1 MAFGG
6 NLFTR
11 DELRLALF
19 VIADC
24 KEMKSTVDADDMADA
39 LLLEIFDRLDNR
51 DMQIPSPFQFDQ
63 FGSTE
68 LIGNIKVFSEMFAF
82 EGTFGSFSE
91 CIDGQ
96 DLPVINEAVVPVAD

>member
-24 KEMKSTVDADDMADA
+24 KETKSTVDADNMADA
-39 LLLEIFDRLDNR
+39 LLLESFDRFGNR

-68 LIGNIKVFSEMFAF
+68 LIGNIKVSSEMFAF